1 MVDSYIICM
10 YSYVKIKINVG
21 YTLLCRC
28 CETRED
34 RPPSCT
40 IPTTQFN
47 TVNRNSLCPSPPALS
62 VTEFRD
68 DDTTTGRLDS
78 DNTYVNEYLLRLAE
92 NMGGPIYSRRVLGGF
107 TLSQIE
113 PTFSICGCDSFN
125 FNLTE
130 ALLNVQQCRID
141 SSVTVSSTDRDF
153 DINCANYDFSGSG
166 SGNGPVF
173 NGGMNGI
180 DSAFLQRSVCS
191 ECNQSSSERPIGS
204 FYRTQFIPILTSTVW
219 YNNNVS

>member
-1 MVDSYIICM
+1 MVRLILSHA
-10 YSYVKIKINVG
+10 
-21 YTLLCRC
+21 LLCRC

-47 TVNRNSLCPSPPALS
+47 MANRNSLCPSPPALS
-62 VTEFRD
+62 VVEFTD
-68 DDTTTGRLDS
+68 DVTTTGRLDS

-92 NMGGPIYSRRVLGGF
+92 NMGGPVYSRRVLGGF
-107 TLSQIE
+107 TLGQIE

-130 ALLNVQQCRID
+130 AFRNVTNLQQCKID
-141 SSVTVSSTDRDF
+141 SSGTVSTTDL
-153 DINCANYDFSGSG
+153 DINCANDDFSGSG
-166 SGNGPVF
+166 NGNGPVF
-173 NGGMNGI
+173 NGRMNGI
-180 DSAFLQRSVCS
+180 DAASLQRSVCS
-191 ECNQSSSERPIGS
+191 ECNQSSSEQPIGS
-204 FYRTQFIPILTSTVW
+204 FYRTQLIPTLTATVW